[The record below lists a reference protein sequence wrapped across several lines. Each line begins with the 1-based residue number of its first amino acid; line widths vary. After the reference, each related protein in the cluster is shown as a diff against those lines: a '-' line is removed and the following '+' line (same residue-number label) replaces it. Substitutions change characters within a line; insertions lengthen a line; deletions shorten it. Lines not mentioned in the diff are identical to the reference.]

1 MSRITIDDIAKEL
14 GVSKTTVS
22 RSISGKGRVSDETKK
37 KVLEYIRKK
46 DYRPNIIA
54 KSLAKQSTFN
64 IAVVWSIDM
73 AMVDL
78 PYFKNSLYGISEI
91 AGEND
96 YDLLLSMVKGDDIS
110 ELKRVITN
118 RKVDGVI
125 LNRTLID
132 DPAIAYLKKEKVPF
146 VTMGTCDDADV
157 NQVDNAHFEAC
168 AHLTEKLLGS
178 GVKSM
183 ALVGGDSHLMITDIR
198 LKGFKEGFRAS
209 GREALNES
217 IFLDASDDKSTWDI
231 MDMIM
236 KRKTECILCMDDAI
250 CIKVIRYCNQNE
262 IRIPEDIRLGS
273 FYYSS
278 LIDNVNVPVSSIEF
292 DDRALG
298 RRAASFLFSIMEG
311 GEEIL
316 SGDNTALNYKVRGI

>member
-1 MSRITIDDIAKEL
+1 MNNITIDDIAKAL

-22 RSISGKGRVSDETKK
+22 RSISGKGRVSDATKK

-96 YDLLLSMVKGDDIS
+96 YDLLLSMVRGEDIS

-146 VTMGTCDDADV
+146 VTMGSCNDADV

-168 AHLTEKLLGS
+168 ARLTEKLLAA
-178 GVKSM
+178 GVNSM
-183 ALVGGDSHLMITDIR
+183 ALIGGDSHLMITDIR

-209 GREALNES
+209 GREAVKEN
-217 IFLDASDDKSTWDI
+217 IFLDADDDKSAWDI

-236 KRKTECILCMDDAI
+236 KGKTECILCMDDAI
-250 CIKVIRYCNQNE
+250 CIRVIRYCNQNG
-262 IRIPEDIRLGS
+262 IKIPEDIRLGS

-278 LIDNVNVPVSSIEF
+278 LIDNVNMPVSSIEF

-298 RRAASFLFSIMEG
+298 RRAASLLFSLMGAGDEVRA
-311 GEEIL
+311 
-316 SGDNTALNYKVRGI
+316 SDNTALDYKVRVV